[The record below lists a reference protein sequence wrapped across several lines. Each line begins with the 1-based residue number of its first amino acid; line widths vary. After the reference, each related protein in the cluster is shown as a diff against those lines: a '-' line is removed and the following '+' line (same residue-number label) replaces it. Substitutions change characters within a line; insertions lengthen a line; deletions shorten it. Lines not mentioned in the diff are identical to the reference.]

1 MEGVTFALQ
10 AGDGLGIIGPS
21 GGGKSTLIRGML
33 GVIPPVSGEVRFD
46 GATLDQWS
54 KEQQSQFIGYLP
66 QDIDLFPGTIA
77 QNISRFDPAADAEK
91 NHGAAELAM
100 VHQLVVKKPN
110 GYETLVG
117 PGGVALS
124 GGERQRIALARAVY
138 GNPFF
143 VVLDEPNSNM
153 DAVGER
159 ALAQTIRQLREAGSI
174 VIVVTHRATVLN
186 DVNKLLQVSN
196 GRPMVFGDTKTVH
209 ARLKERRQQAAA
221 NAGGLRV
228 VE

>member
-1 MEGVTFALQ
+1 MEGVSFALQ

-91 NHGAAELAM
+91 IRGAAELAM
-100 VHQLVVKKPN
+100 LHQLVIKKPN

-138 GNPFF
+138 DNPFF

-153 DAVGER
+153 DAVSER

-196 GRPMVFGDTKTVH
+196 GRPMVFGDIKTVL

-228 VE
+228 VD